1 MKKDVKKYNLF
12 KIVLI
17 AILVTFVLTWIIPYG
32 YFSGSEL
39 TSYGLGRLGIS
50 DLLLSG
56 VYGFNFFL
64 QQILF
69 LVVIGVFYGILSRTS
84 GYKECVK
91 SIAKGF
97 KNVEIVFVVLSSI
110 LTTLLTAFCT
120 QTFIVLIFVPFI
132 ISVLREMKLDKIT
145 AFMCTFGSML
155 IGILGAVYGTE
166 GLAYFVNYL
175 NYYKTVEIT
184 AGIWFRV
191 AALGIAII
199 LSTIF
204 NVLHVMKVLKA
215 NKADESKYE
224 KIENVFI
231 EEVEKEDKKKN
242 KKTAFWPIILFFS
255 ILLIII
261 ILGFVNWNTN
271 FGITIFDKFH
281 TWLTE
286 LSIGEYT
293 IIKYILGNNAVAFG
307 TWQIYSIF
315 PILAIILVLSAIIY
329 RVNLEDVIDGAIDGI
344 KKMIKPILLLIGAY
358 MIFVFIYWCPFTV
371 TITNWL
377 IKLSDNFN
385 PFLTTIAAAVTSVF
399 HIDFGYTGYVIG
411 DLMSTHFGEN
421 FNLGFVIYTT
431 VHGLVQFVAP
441 TSVFLLLGLSY
452 LNIPYTKWLKHIW
465 KFALIMLYV
474 LLVIFVLFTYV
485 F

>member
-84 GYKECVK
+84 GYRECVK

-97 KNVEIVFVVLSSI
+97 KNVEIVFVILSSI

-166 GLAYFVNYL
+166 GLAYFV
-175 NYYKTVEIT
+175 
-184 AGIWFRV
+184 
-191 AALGIAII
+191 
-199 LSTIF
+199 IF
-204 NVLHVMKVLKA
+204 
-215 NKADESKYE
+215 
-224 KIENVFI
+224 
-231 EEVEKEDKKKN
+231 
-242 KKTAFWPIILFFS
+242 
-255 ILLIII
+255 
-261 ILGFVNWNTN
+261 
-271 FGITIFDKFH
+271 
-281 TWLTE
+281 
-286 LSIGEYT
+286 
-293 IIKYILGNNAVAFG
+293 
-307 TWQIYSIF
+307 
-315 PILAIILVLSAIIY
+315 
-329 RVNLEDVIDGAIDGI
+329 
-344 KKMIKPILLLIGAY
+344 
-358 MIFVFIYWCPFTV
+358 
-371 TITNWL
+371 
-377 IKLSDNFN
+377 
-385 PFLTTIAAAVTSVF
+385 
-399 HIDFGYTGYVIG
+399 
-411 DLMSTHFGEN
+411 
-421 FNLGFVIYTT
+421 
-431 VHGLVQFVAP
+431 
-441 TSVFLLLGLSY
+441 
-452 LNIPYTKWLKHIW
+452 
-465 KFALIMLYV
+465 
-474 LLVIFVLFTYV
+474 
-485 F
+485 